1 MLFLIGC
8 LNLHPPANGG
18 KLDCSEDNQT
28 CRFICPESHR
38 LMKNPI
44 EFGNES
50 TSCLFENGYFQTI
63 GNWSNPIPYCEKGLC
78 NNPQL

>member
-1 MLFLIGC
+1 MFFTPEC
-8 LNLHPPANGG
+8 LKLDSPANGG
-18 KLDCSEDNQT
+18 ELDCLEENRK
-28 CRFICPESHR
+28 CHFICPDSYR
-38 LMKNPI
+38 LMKNPM

-78 NNPQL
+78 DVPQL